1 MNGRVDFQ
9 REMTSQHQVIRDC
22 FNFTGPLDPL
32 KGDAVYVAIQAT
44 ARETVDNLFNDA
56 LRNRND
62 TVRPVDS
69 FAGAGVGNAAATAP
83 VKGMGGG
90 SRAPAAPKDDWLNRA
105 KGTFSGVPQPAAPAQ
120 PAGPFQAPAA
130 PAQPQ
135 MTGRYGAP
143 AAAAPAQ
150 PAAPAPAQ
158 PAAPIQPAVRGG
170 LFSRNK
176 APAPAPAPAAP
187 VYTPPVVKA
196 GSAVTDGSYE
206 RKLVE
211 ELCTPQGM
219 RPEPPKDK
227 LTRFATACQT
237 LDAAVVGPLL
247 LAKLGD
253 KNWKVVMKALYTI
266 QEILHTPNTDGFTA
280 YFTQNTEE
288 LQMLGNYPH
297 PMVKK
302 LAGTVFDALTGAQNG
317 EQGAEPSAFV
327 DAAPAQVMESAPSG
341 DFDFFSAAA
350 PAPAAPA
357 AAPAPR
363 AAAPAPAASN
373 DPFAF
378 NATGDIDSA
387 FAFAQPAAAPAAAPR
402 AAPAPAN
409 DDPFGMNFAGGSDL
423 NSAFQGLAPAAP
435 ARAAAPAPAAR
446 AAPAASS
453 FLDMYSAPAPAAP
466 AAAPAPA
473 PAAGGFDFF
482 GAPAAPAPAAPAAPA
497 QPAMNFGMPAQQPMQ
512 PMQQQPAMNYGM
524 PAQQPAMNYGMPA
537 QQQPAQQQPAAM
549 NFDFFGM

>member
-1 MNGRVDFQ
+1 
-9 REMTSQHQVIRDC
+9 MTAQHQAIRDC

-32 KGDAVYVAIQAT
+32 KGDAVYVAIQST

-62 TVRPVDS
+62 SVRPVDS
-69 FAGAGVGNAAATAP
+69 FAGAGVGSAAATAAP
-83 VKGMGGG
+83 VTGMGGG

-105 KGTFSGVPQPAAPAQ
+105 KGTFGGAPAAPAQ
-120 PAGPFQAPAA
+120 PAQPAQPAA

-143 AAAAPAQ
+143 APTAGAPAQPAAQPAQ
-150 PAAPAPAQ
+150 PAAPAPTA
-158 PAAPIQPAVRGG
+158 RGG
-170 LFSRNK
+170 LFSRK
-176 APAPAPAPAAP
+176 QAPAPAPAPAAP

-227 LTRFATACQT
+227 LTRFANACQT

-247 LAKLGD
+247 LGKLSD

-266 QEILHTPNTDGFTA
+266 QEILRTPNTDGFTA

-302 LAGTVFDALTGAQNG
+302 LAGAVFDALTGAQNG
-317 EQGAEPSAFV
+317 EQGAEPSAFAQ
-327 DAAPAQVMESAPSG
+327 AAPAPIMESAPAG
-341 DFDFFSAAA
+341 DFDFFSAAPMAA
-350 PAPAAPA
+350 PAPAPVA
-357 AAPAPR
+357 AAPAR
-363 AAAPAPAASN
+363 AAAPAPAVSN
-373 DPFAF
+373 DPFSF
-378 NATGDIDSA
+378 NASGDIDSA
-387 FAFAQPAAAPAAAPR
+387 FAFAQPAPAPAPVAAAPVKAAAPAVS
-402 AAPAPAN
+402 N
-409 DDPFGMNFAGGSDL
+409 DPFSMNFAGAGDL
-423 NSAFQGLAPAAP
+423 DSAFQGLAPAAP
-435 ARAAAPAPAAR
+435 
-446 AAPAASS
+446 
-453 FLDMYSAPAPAAP
+453 M
-466 AAAPAPA
+466 AAPAPA
-473 PAAGGFDFF
+473 PAP
-482 GAPAAPAPAAPAAPA
+482 APMAAPAPAAPAPMAGGFDFFSTPAPA
-497 QPAMNFGMPAQQPMQ
+497 PAPMAAPVQQPAMQPAMNFGMPAQQPMQ
-512 PMQQQPAMNYGM
+512 QPM
-524 PAQQPAMNYGMPA
+524 
-537 QQQPAQQQPAAM
+537 QQQPAAM